1 MKTIQPSGNYNP
13 NDYLTFLGLTHNPF
27 PMAPDNTHFYISR
40 HNDTIISK
48 LTQAVFSRKGFML
61 LAGEVGLGKTTI
73 SRRIIQILEQHNIE
87 TCLILQSFYQ
97 GNDLLRE
104 IIKDFGMST
113 EEIRNEL
120 PPLMKLLN
128 DFLLKRNNAGINC
141 AILID
146 DAQNLTVESLE
157 LIRLIS
163 NLEADREKLVQI
175 LLVGQ
180 PELLIKLNSYELRQL
195 KSRVTINQAPIPLHE
210 SELGKYIQFK
220 LNRAGDTGKIIIG
233 DKTLKKL
240 FHLSLG
246 NIRRINILM
255 DQALQYACF
264 DQTFTITPAYIKK
277 ASKELAFKL
286 SSKNQAH
293 ASSWIILFLTLV
305 IIGMISGTGF
315 FYYTS
320 TKKSDLSAQHDK
332 PVTQQVAKAIVPPE
346 PILVPSEVRSTMSM
360 PEEVI
365 FEKNKSLE
373 TMPIEKES
381 SVIIAQNQ
389 VSDSVSSFLSAYGLT
404 SYGLEFQTALDIKS
418 DSQVLEK
425 LKNQI
430 FDSTGY
436 DLIKLNVLS
445 DTIREKYDILSSVN
459 HKTGQKELYLFWKP
473 VLKIIKFYSG
483 YKGEEISDL
492 QTLLKHKNLY
502 QYNID
507 GIVGQIIMKSVKDF
521 QRENNLPVTGFPDPE
536 TVFLLTH
543 AD

>member
-1 MKTIQPSGNYNP
+1 MPTIPPSGSYNP
-13 NDYLTFLGLTHNPF
+13 NDYLRFLGLSHNPF
-27 PMAPDNTHFYISR
+27 PMAPDNTHFYISK

-48 LTQAVFSRKGFML
+48 LTQAIFARKGFML
-61 LAGEVGLGKTTI
+61 LAGEVGLGKTTL
-73 SRRIIQILEQHNIE
+73 SRRIIQILEQHNVE
-87 TCLILQSFYQ
+87 TCLVLQSFYQ

-104 IIKDFGMST
+104 IIRDFGMST

-128 DFLLKRNNAGINC
+128 DFLLKKNNAGINC

-146 DAQNLTVESLE
+146 DAQNMTIESLE

-180 PELLIKLNSYELRQL
+180 PELLVTLNSNELRQL

-220 LNRAGDTGKIIIG
+220 LNRAGDTGKIIVG

-240 FHLSLG
+240 FHLSHG
-246 NIRRINILM
+246 NIRRVNILM
-255 DQALQYACF
+255 DQSLQYACT

-277 ASKELAFKL
+277 ARKELAFKL
-286 SSKNQAH
+286 SSPDQSYF
-293 ASSWIILFLTLV
+293 SSWIIFFLILV
-305 IIGMISGTGF
+305 IIGMISGIGF

-320 TKKSDLSAQHDK
+320 NKKVDLSAQHDK
-332 PVTQQVAKAIVPPE
+332 PVTRQIAEAIVAPKPIPVPPE
-346 PILVPSEVRSTMSM
+346 VRPAISMSQ
-360 PEEVI
+360 
-365 FEKNKSLE
+365 KG
-373 TMPIEKES
+373 T
-381 SVIIAQNQ
+381 IAQNP
-389 VSDSVSSFLSAYGLT
+389 VSDSVSSFLSAYGLI
-404 SYGLEFQTALDIKS
+404 SYGLKFQKALDNKS
-418 DSQVLEK
+418 DSRSLEK
-425 LKNQI
+425 IKVQI

-436 DLIKLNVLS
+436 DLVKLFVLS
-445 DTIREKYDILSSVN
+445 DAIRGKYDILSSVN
-459 HKTGQKELYLFWKP
+459 HQTGKKEFYLFWKP
-473 VLKIIKFYSG
+473 MLKIIKFYSG

-492 QTLLKHKNLY
+492 QALLKRRNLY

-521 QRENNLPVTGFPDPE
+521 QREKNLPVTGFPDPA

-543 AD
+543 TQ